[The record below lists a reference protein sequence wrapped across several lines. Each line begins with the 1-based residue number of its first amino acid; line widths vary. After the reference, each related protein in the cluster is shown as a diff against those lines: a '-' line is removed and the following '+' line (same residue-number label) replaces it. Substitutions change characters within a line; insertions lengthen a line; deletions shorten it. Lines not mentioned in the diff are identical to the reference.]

1 MTPAPGDARLYRWE
15 KVGLGLF
22 ALLVVAFGVLTE
34 IRSCFLT
41 FTHTDFG
48 MLARAGW
55 AVRTGQN
62 IYEVTE
68 AGGLHYTYPAPFSV
82 FMAPLADPAPG
93 HDRAGYLP
101 YPVSVGLW
109 YVISVGFVFTAA
121 HALAGAALPD
131 AVPGSRRWWYA
142 RTVPLYAVLGGI
154 GFSLGKG
161 QVTLLLVALGAAGF
175 AAAVRGRRYASG
187 AWLAAAAVIKVI
199 PAYLFLFPLARRD
212 WRAGAGAVA
221 AAVVGLVVLPAAVW
235 GWGGM
240 IEKHQDFYHHV
251 LLAGTTGAGGERF
264 GKELTKTTATDSQ
277 SFQAAL
283 HHLRHSHLER
293 KDRPDHADGATRA
306 AHWVIGGLL
315 TGITL
320 LVARRRLTADPA
332 DQLVLFGSLS
342 TLMTIVTPVSH
353 MHYYAFVLPL
363 ASGLWVRSVSR
374 RPGAAGAD
382 GWTIAALAGWAGAT
396 ALPLFPGWPFDQLRE
411 YGFATL
417 ATVGLWA
424 YAMTVM
430 GPRAVVVPAAEPL
443 PVRRAA

>member
-1 MTPAPGDARLYRWE
+1 MTPPPGDLRPYRREW
-15 KVGLGLF
+15 VVIGLF
-22 ALLVVAFGVLTE
+22 ALLILGYGVLTE
-34 IRSCFLT
+34 IRSCFLK

-82 FMAPLADPAPG
+82 FMTPLADPAPG

-109 YVISVGFVFTAA
+109 YVISLGFVFYAV
-121 HALAGAALPD
+121 HALARAALPD
-131 AVPGSRRWWYA
+131 ALPGSRRWWYA
-142 RTVPLYAVLGGI
+142 RTAPLAAVLGGV

-199 PAYLFLFPLARRD
+199 PAYLFLYPLVRRD
-212 WRAGAGAVA
+212 RRAGVGAAA
-221 AAVVGLVVLPAAVW
+221 AAVVGLVALPAAVW

-240 IEKHQDFYHHV
+240 VEKHQDFYQHV
-251 LLAGTTGAGGERF
+251 LVAGTTGAGGERY

-277 SFQAAL
+277 SFQAAI

-293 KDRPDHADGATRA
+293 KDRPDHADGVTRA
-306 AHWVIGGLL
+306 AHWVVSGLL

-342 TLMTIVTPVSH
+342 ALMTIVTPVSH

-374 RPGAAGAD
+374 RPGAAVAD
-382 GWTIAALAGWAGAT
+382 GWTIAALAGWAVAT

-430 GPRAVVVPAAEPL
+430 GRTGRTVEVVVPEPL
-443 PVRRAA
+443 RRAA